1 MSIWPGKQTVGK
13 HLSVWES
20 DGARLVPKLRTVNL
34 IIYRIHANVTWLLA
48 LTVYIITSL
57 WIEFKVHL
65 ILQLEKLY
73 KVSIIIQDFP
83 RVVTSA
89 YSNVTEVSN
98 ALSNWLWN
106 FLKVMTWYVHSLKNM
121 PLGSSLPLVINQLQ
135 TNYKSKLTAV
145 TIDAWWCLAKLDKT
159 L

>member
-1 MSIWPGKQTVGK
+1 M
-13 HLSVWES
+13 WES

-48 LTVYIITSL
+48 LTILFYIITSL
-57 WIEFKVHL
+57 RIEFKVHL

-106 FLKVMTWYVHSLKNM
+106 F
-121 PLGSSLPLVINQLQ
+121 
-135 TNYKSKLTAV
+135 
-145 TIDAWWCLAKLDKT
+145 
-159 L
+159 

>member
-48 LTVYIITSL
+48 LTILFYIITSL
-57 WIEFKVHL
+57 RIEFKVHL

-83 RVVTSA
+83 PSR
-89 YSNVTEVSN
+89 Y
-98 ALSNWLWN
+98 
-106 FLKVMTWYVHSLKNM
+106 FSLFERH
-121 PLGSSLPLVINQLQ
+121 
-135 TNYKSKLTAV
+135 
-145 TIDAWWCLAKLDKT
+145 
-159 L
+159 